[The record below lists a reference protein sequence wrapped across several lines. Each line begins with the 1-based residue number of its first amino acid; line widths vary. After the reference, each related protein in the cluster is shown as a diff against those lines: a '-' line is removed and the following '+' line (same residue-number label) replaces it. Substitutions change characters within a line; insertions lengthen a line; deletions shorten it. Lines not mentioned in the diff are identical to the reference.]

1 MDSIQTYRL
10 IIKPP
15 EPGDVEALVA
25 LVNNWEV
32 VKWLVDVPYPFNK
45 SIS

>member
-15 EPGDVEALVA
+15 EPTDVEALVA
-25 LVNNWEV
+25 LV
-32 VKWLVDVPYPFNK
+32 
-45 SIS
+45 